1 MIDFI
6 QMLKETND
14 APEELKVILHTN
26 ADSDEAVPEMID
38 IFDSLQDDLRSYSID
53 FEYDFTA
60 DHDRKIIAD
69 NGWSIYLG
77 RGLDIFEPYPK
88 FTMGCAAQ
96 ENRRCRA
103 FSVTYTN
110 Q

>member
-1 MIDFI
+1 MSKDATAL
-6 QMLKETND
+6 LKDEIINNRFLKINTETTRKRF
-14 APEELKVILHTN
+14 PEGSKVILHTN

-38 IFDSLQDDLRSYSID
+38 IFDSLQDDLRSFSID

-60 DHDRKIIAD
+60 DQ
-69 NGWSIYLG
+69 
-77 RGLDIFEPYPK
+77 